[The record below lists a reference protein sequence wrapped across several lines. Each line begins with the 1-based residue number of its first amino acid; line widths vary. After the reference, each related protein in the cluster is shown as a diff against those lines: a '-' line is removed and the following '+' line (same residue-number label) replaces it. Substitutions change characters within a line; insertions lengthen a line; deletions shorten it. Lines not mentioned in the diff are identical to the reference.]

1 MSFNLGTFPIS
12 ANNNTLFEAP
22 SKGIQAVL
30 IGNESGLT
38 VVITMENGG
47 VAKTLYPGTVDWF
60 QVNEGFTG
68 NVKIA
73 PIALLSNVAT
83 YPSSFLGFDAI
94 GIRDPEQASMYPL
107 ALPSRNT
114 NVGNVIN
121 TVGGTASAVQ
131 NDANIAGTSVI
142 EATVSGD
149 SGSAASLTNNGHL
162 ILGTLN
168 NNGTFQL
175 IGSLGDVTIDST
187 GKLTVDNR
195 ILANLLI
202 AETGNDLT
210 LGVAAA
216 HKLAFQVNNADVVDI
231 NASGLSILS
240 GKINLLSGAFSRVST
255 FTGTIGSAGALFNHG
270 LGATPD
276 IVLIQET
283 NTAGDLNT
291 FTYDPASLT
300 TTQVKIFG
308 AGATPRNF
316 AAIAF
321 KL

>member
-1 MSFNLGTFPIS
+1 MSYSAGTMAIT
-12 ANNNTLFEAP
+12 ANNKTTFEVP
-22 SKGIQAVL
+22 NRGIKAVL

-38 VVITMENGG
+38 VTITMESGG
-47 VAKTLYPGTVDWF
+47 VQKTLYPSSVDWF
-60 QVNEGFTG
+60 QINDGFTG
-68 NVKIA
+68 NILINPTVI
-73 PIALLSNVAT
+73 LNNVAT
-83 YPSSFLGFDAI
+83 FPSSSLIFDAI
-94 GIRDPEQASMYPL
+94 GLNDPEDASQYPL
-107 ALPSRNT
+107 QLNRNT
-114 NVGNVIN
+114 NIGNQVN
-121 TVGGTASAVQ
+121 TVGGIANSIQ
-131 NDANIAGTSVI
+131 NDNSTVGTLIA
-142 EATVSGD
+142 EATVAGD
-149 SGSAASLTNNGHL
+149 SGSAVSLTNSGHL
-162 ILGTLN
+162 LLGTIN
-168 NNGTFQL
+168 NNGVL
-175 IGSLGDVTIDST
+175 EIVGSLGNVTVDST